1 MKTFP
6 NFNRA
11 QYYPSS
17 SRVLIKHINENRF
30 YGFTNNFISKE
41 EQEKIGKDNSL
52 LHNEK
57 FYPYFHSEDDIFY
70 CESSDNKVNVMYCMK
85 ENGLC
90 QNCMKLNQKYHK
102 LKSNYLI
109 NSAGRVCTYKRG
121 KMLCLGKFQRI
132 KREKKNVGKCGESD
146 IVYFLDLTCNG
157 TIQCR
162 PCEEIQKYMNKYYS
176 PKMLE
181 KLLKRDEKLGY

>member
-1 MKTFP
+1 M
-6 NFNRA
+6 
-11 QYYPSS
+11 
-17 SRVLIKHINENRF
+17 LIKHIDENRF

-70 CESSDNKVNVMYCMK
+70 CESSDNKVNDMLCYK
-85 ENGLC
+85 ENELC
-90 QNCMKLNQKYHK
+90 PKCMKLNQKYHK

-121 KMLCLGKFQRI
+121 KMLCLGKFQRV
-132 KREKKNVGKCGESD
+132 KREIKNVGKCGESD
-146 IVYFLDLTCNG
+146 IVYFLDLTCKG